1 MNHSETIT
9 IECTINGMPFQLHAA
24 PGTPLSE
31 LLREQGLL
39 SVKQGCCVGECGA
52 CTVLVDGTAIDS
64 CLYLA
69 AWAEGKE
76 IRTLEG
82 EAKGGKLSHVQQA
95 YAKSGAVQCGFCT
108 PGLIMATTAMLA
120 KPREKPLK
128 LALTDG
134 FGSQRG
140 HWCLPLNHDETHRAA
155 VEARPFQ
162 HVIQRIP
169 DLQLI
174 QL

>member
-1 MNHSETIT
+1 MNHSETII

-24 PGTPLSE
+24 PGMPLSE
-31 LLREQGLL
+31 LLRDQGLL

-108 PGLIMATTAMLA
+108 PGLIMATTACWRNHA
-120 KPREKPLK
+120 RSHYPLRK
-128 LALTDG
+128 FVADWQEI
-134 FGSQRG
+134 FVAARG
-140 HWCLPLNHDETHRAA
+140 IR
-155 VEARPFQ
+155 
-162 HVIQRIP
+162 
-169 DLQLI
+169 
-174 QL
+174 

>member
-1 MNHSETIT
+1 MRFVDQLRRADSSAVERGKTIPDTLYNRHSPFVLGHLLLKWQRDAIKANQSTVMN
-9 IECTINGMPFQLHAA
+9 A
-24 PGTPLSE
+24 PGRNSRCCGHHIVK
-31 LLREQGLL
+31 LRFTQ
-39 SVKQGCCVGECGA
+39 VRPH
-52 CTVLVDGTAIDS
+52 IFN
-64 CLYLA
+64 A
-69 AWAEGKE
+69 AGQY
-76 IRTLEG
+76 RVN
-82 EAKGGKLSHVQQA
+82 HP
-95 YAKSGAVQCGFCT
+95 AVE
-108 PGLIMATTAMLA
+108 
-120 KPREKPLK
+120 RENPLK

>member
-76 IRTLEG
+76 IRTLG
-82 EAKGGKLSHVQQA
+82 NDSNLLIVFYVQ
-95 YAKSGAVQCGFCT
+95 
-108 PGLIMATTAMLA
+108 IMPDDFVMQL
-120 KPREKPLK
+120 
-128 LALTDG
+128 
-134 FGSQRG
+134 
-140 HWCLPLNHDETHRAA
+140 HR
-155 VEARPFQ
+155 F
-162 HVIQRIP
+162 
-169 DLQLI
+169 
-174 QL
+174 

>member
-108 PGLIMATTAMLA
+108 PGLIMATHGNAGETT
-120 KPREKPLK
+120 RE
-128 LALTDG
+128 AI
-134 FGSQRG
+134 
-140 HWCLPLNHDETHRAA
+140 NHYGNSSRTGGKSLSLHGVSDDCKYSSGLRENEVKGYPA
-155 VEARPFQ
+155 
-162 HVIQRIP
+162 
-169 DLQLI
+169 
-174 QL
+174 

>member
-82 EAKGGKLSHVQQA
+82 EAKGGNFLMFSRLMRNPA
-95 YAKSGAVQCGFCT
+95 RCSAGFVR
-108 PGLIMATTAMLA
+108 LA
-120 KPREKPLK
+120 
-128 LALTDG
+128 
-134 FGSQRG
+134 
-140 HWCLPLNHDETHRAA
+140 
-155 VEARPFQ
+155 
-162 HVIQRIP
+162 
-169 DLQLI
+169 
-174 QL
+174 

>member
-9 IECTINGMPFQLHAA
+9 IECTINGMPFSASRRTRHAA
-24 PGTPLSE
+24 LGITPRTRTAKCQTRV
-31 LLREQGLL
+31 LR
-39 SVKQGCCVGECGA
+39 GECGA

-120 KPREKPLK
+120 KPRRE
-128 LALTDG
+128 AI
-134 FGSQRG
+134 
-140 HWCLPLNHDETHRAA
+140 NHYGNSSRTGGKSLSLHGVSDDCKYSSGLRENEVKGYPA
-155 VEARPFQ
+155 
-162 HVIQRIP
+162 
-169 DLQLI
+169 
-174 QL
+174 

>member
-24 PGTPLSE
+24 PGMPLSE

-64 CLYLA
+64 CLFLA

-82 EAKGGKLSHVQQA
+82 EAKGGKTFSCSTGLCEIRRSAMRVLYAGPDYGYHGDAGKTTRKTINHYGNSSWTGGKSLSLHGVSDDCK
-95 YAKSGAVQCGFCT
+95 YSSG
-108 PGLIMATTAMLA
+108 L
-120 KPREKPLK
+120 RENEVKGYP
-128 LALTDG
+128 A
-134 FGSQRG
+134 
-140 HWCLPLNHDETHRAA
+140 
-155 VEARPFQ
+155 
-162 HVIQRIP
+162 
-169 DLQLI
+169 
-174 QL
+174 